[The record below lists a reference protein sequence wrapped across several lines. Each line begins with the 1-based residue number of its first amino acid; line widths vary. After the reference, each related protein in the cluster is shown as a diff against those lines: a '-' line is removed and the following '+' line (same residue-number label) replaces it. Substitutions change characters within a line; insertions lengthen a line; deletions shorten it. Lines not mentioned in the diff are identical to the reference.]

1 MAARSSAKPFHLA
14 SFLFFPLLIKR
25 KWFTAFRPIPI
36 LKLHSPS
43 LPVQVCLSAN
53 HPAIWHLLLYVKKQ
67 YFFTKISQFLDSTF
81 QHVWDELQRGHWSS
95 IWKTSQCFLSKWL
108 CVFKSVTSPSIYW
121 QTGKPNYWTPMSLS
135 WSVNPWSCNIFQA
148 HRAVFSAVGGSHQQP
163 LFAKLNKWI
172 MNLPFV
178 SPKVKHFSVNRK
190 TLTRSLNRECW
201 P

>member
-81 QHVWDELQRGHWSS
+81 HHVWDELQRGHWSS
-95 IWKTSQCFLSKWL
+95 TWKTSQGFLKVALRFQISRFSIHLLTDWKTKL
-108 CVFKSVTSPSIYW
+108 LNSYVFKLVCQSLVMQYFSSAQSSV
-121 QTGKPNYWTPMSLS
+121 LS
-135 WSVNPWSCNIFQA
+135 SWRFPPAALICK
-148 HRAVFSAVGGSHQQP
+148 
-163 LFAKLNKWI
+163 AK
-172 MNLPFV
+172 
-178 SPKVKHFSVNRK
+178 
-190 TLTRSLNRECW
+190 
-201 P
+201 